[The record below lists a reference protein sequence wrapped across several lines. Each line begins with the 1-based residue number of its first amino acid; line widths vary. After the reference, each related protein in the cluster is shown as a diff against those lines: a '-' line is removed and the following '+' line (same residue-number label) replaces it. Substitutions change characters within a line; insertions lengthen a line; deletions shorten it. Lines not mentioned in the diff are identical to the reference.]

1 MAIYCKQR
9 DFFEEAA
16 RYYEL
21 ASEVF
26 SRDPSNATQA
36 RLQLVNALG
45 CKATIASKKKNYAET
60 SRLYEQQAKTFI
72 ELGKPREATYCEARK
87 LEAQSREFDAIQD
100 YGKASEL
107 LQKASD
113 TIGNTNEKLKLSF
126 HASSVM
132 SIGKLAKKGE
142 QYEKA
147 IEYFQKAA
155 EEFNKIDN
163 SFEEAMCRGAAY
175 ECKAFLLK
183 SDPKKDFGEIAT
195 AFLKGAEYYE
205 KSLTSYSLVCKAD
218 GYKFMALKAR
228 TEGKREEAERLFTES
243 KSYSYTMLCR
253 ANTPRQRDFFRS
265 SVLWCEGMATVTN
278 AERLLMDNIQR
289 KQKMNEVIRLLAR
302 ASSLLSR
309 SGDNSQAKIVAS
321 FANFAMA
328 FDAFHDGNLPLAND
342 LIKNAG
348 KNLPPDLFR
357 SMTTPQVTSSWQPL
371 AYALSIISDVD
382 LYRRKLEAE
391 KGYSFEARIRELLSK
406 MYPIYETIEEIS
418 IVPEDDEIGIVFK
431 DATPIEIDA
440 LGTRRH
446 DDCLCL
452 LVGEAKNLS
461 KSVPFDEAL
470 KFLKKIQFV
479 DRRYAK
485 VANLM
490 SLSKA
495 EIKDKLFVSRTQLD
509 SNAKSLLLKNGVCI
523 IEADSIDGLF
533 KKHHMYR
540 LP

>member
-1 MAIYCKQR
+1 LAIYCKQR

-21 ASEVF
+21 ASKIF

-36 RLQLVNALG
+36 RLQLVNGLG
-45 CKATIASKKKNYAET
+45 CKAIIASKKNNYAEA
-60 SRLYEQQAKTFI
+60 SRLYEQQAKIFI
-72 ELGKPREATYCEARK
+72 ELGKPIEATYCEARK

-132 SIGKLAKKGE
+132 LIGKLAKKGE

-155 EEFNKIDN
+155 EEFRKASN
-163 SFEEAMCRGAAY
+163 SIEECMCRGEAY
-175 ECKAFLLK
+175 ECEAFMLK
-183 SDPKKDFGEIAT
+183 SDPKRDYGEIAA

-205 KSLTSYSLVCKAD
+205 KSVISFSLVCKAD
-218 GYKFMALKAR
+218 AYKYLALKAR
-228 TEGKREEAERLFTES
+228 QEGKREEAERLFTES
-243 KSYSYTMLCR
+243 KSCSYTMFCQ
-253 ANTPRQRDFFRS
+253 ADSPRRRSFFRQ
-265 SVLWCEGMATVTN
+265 SVLWCEGMAITCK
-278 AERLLMDNIQR
+278 AEKMLMDNIQR
-289 KQKMNEVIRLLAR
+289 KQKMNEVIQLLAR
-302 ASSLLSR
+302 ASSLFSIA
-309 SGDNSQAKIVAS
+309 DDVFQVEIVAGLVS
-321 FANFAMA
+321 FAMA
-328 FDAFHDGNLPLAND
+328 IDAFNDGDLPQAND
-342 LIKNAG
+342 MVKTAG
-348 KNLPPDLFR
+348 KNLPSGLFH
-357 SMTTPQVTSSWQPL
+357 SMTTPQVTSSWRPL
-371 AYALSIISDVD
+371 AYAVSMMNDFDS
-382 LYRRKLEAE
+382 YRRKLDTE

-406 MYPIYETIEEIS
+406 MYSIYETIEEIS
-418 IVPEDDEIGIVFK
+418 FVPEDDEIGIVFK

-495 EIKDKLFVSRTQLD
+495 EIKDKVFVSRTRLD
-509 SNAKSLLLKNGVCI
+509 SNAKNLLLKNSVRI
-523 IEADSIDGLF
+523 IEADSIDDLF